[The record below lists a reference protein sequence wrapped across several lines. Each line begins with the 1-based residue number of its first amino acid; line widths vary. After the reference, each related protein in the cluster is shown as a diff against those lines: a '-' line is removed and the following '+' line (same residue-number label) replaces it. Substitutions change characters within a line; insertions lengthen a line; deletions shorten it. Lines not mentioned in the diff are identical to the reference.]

1 MRKVVRRPERH
12 DARPDG
18 SLDRRRRYR
27 RSNEIGQPPSGEE
40 VLALSVR
47 TVSPGF
53 IAGGACASVS
63 ERSPSTLLL
72 MSRELR
78 CAITVQFPELICPTW
93 QETYFAIAAD
103 STLNLSGK
111 SKVKFRPSCS
121 ARGAS
126 AVVTNVG
133 AGCGGRGSVGRAMLS
148 AGWVGPHER
157 TRGTRR
163 RALKRPRGKFR
174 PAAHEPGRDAS
185 RGKLRTAKAC
195 GPGTRGWCQAGED
208 AFDPTGSAHR
218 QFAGDGGKTN
228 SSPRRAR
235 HKPLKPLRREGRVFR
250 RTCGPSCASFAHD
263 CGCRGHPAFP
273 APSALEGRRR

>member
-27 RSNEIGQPPSGEE
+27 RSSEIGQPPSGEK
-40 VLALSVR
+40 VLALSDR

-53 IAGGACASVS
+53 IAGGACGSVS

-72 MSRELR
+72 ISRELR
-78 CAITVQFPELICPTW
+78 CAVTVQFPKLICPTW
-93 QETYFAIAAD
+93 QETYFAIVTD
-103 STLNLSGK
+103 SPLNLSGK

-185 RGKLRTAKAC
+185 REGSCGRQKRVVLAPVAGVKPAKMRLIQPDQHIVNSPATEARRIRLR
-195 GPGTRGWCQAGED
+195 GE
-208 AFDPTGSAHR
+208 
-218 QFAGDGGKTN
+218 
-228 SSPRRAR
+228 RAISR
-235 HKPLKPLRREGRVFR
+235 
-250 RTCGPSCASFAHD
+250 
-263 CGCRGHPAFP
+263 
-273 APSALEGRRR
+273 